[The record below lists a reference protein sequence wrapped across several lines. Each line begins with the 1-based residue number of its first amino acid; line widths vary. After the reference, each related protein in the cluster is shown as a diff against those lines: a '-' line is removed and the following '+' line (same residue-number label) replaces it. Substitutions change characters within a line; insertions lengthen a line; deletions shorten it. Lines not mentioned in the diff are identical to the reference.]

1 MASLQFNELAYTN
14 LDEFIYGHAKKPVVC
29 SNGMVIGGGTVYPE
43 VNLTLPTMLI
53 NTETMPKVLSQYE
66 EMIHGICSKAHELLS
81 PGIIIEIELL
91 PPCTFNP
98 QWGIDVTK
106 VVKGVMNEYYSKF
119 GLKSLL
125 RMTVVDIREGKTLT
139 HMYKGEHWDNVIKT
153 FRGCAEAGADFLAI
167 ESIGGKHL
175 HDEAVMNCDLPRA
188 LFSLGVVGCRDM
200 VALWDE
206 IVKISTETNCIP
218 SGDTA
223 CGFANTSMVMAHKN
237 FIPKVFAAIDRVM
250 CAVRTLVAVERGALG
265 PDKDCG
271 YEGVYLKA
279 ITGIPISMEGRT
291 AACAHSSSVGNIAA
305 CLADCWSN
313 ESVENVRLL
322 GGMAPTVYTEHL
334 IYDCRIMNVASA
346 RGFALEMRDILS
358 ESDRMYDPQAY
369 ILDPGVVIKISQ
381 EIVKGKTHFERTKI
395 AASAT
400 IKELRS
406 AFQDGLLQL
415 DTKELK
421 YLDIFEK
428 QLKLIPNDEAEFT
441 QFMIKNST
449 LDKFD
454 PAKYDFNFDVVAK

>member
-1 MASLQFNELAYTN
+1 MPNISFSEVAYTD
-14 LDEFIYGHAKKPVVC
+14 LDEFVYGQAKKPVNC

-53 NTETMPKVLSQYE
+53 NEETMPKVLAQYE
-66 EMIHGICSKAHELLS
+66 EMIHGICSKAYELHS
-81 PGIIIEIELL
+81 PGILIEIELL

-98 QWGIDVTK
+98 QWGTDVTK
-106 VVKGVMNEYYSKF
+106 VVKGVMKEYETKF
-119 GLKSLL
+119 GLRSVL
-125 RMTVVDIREGKTLT
+125 RMTPVDVREGKTLT
-139 HMYKGEHWDNVIKT
+139 HMYRGEHWDNVIKT
-153 FRGCAEAGADFLAI
+153 FEGCAKAGADLLAI

-175 HDEAVMNCDLPRA
+175 HDEAVMNCDLPKA

-200 VALWDE
+200 IKLWDA
-206 IVKISTETNCIP
+206 IVKIADENNCIP

-250 CAVRTLVAVERGALG
+250 CAVRTLVAVERGAIG

-279 ITGIPISMEGRT
+279 ISGTPISMEGRT
-291 AACAHSSSVGNIAA
+291 AVCAHSSAVGNIAA

-322 GGMAPTVYTEHL
+322 GGMAPTVYTEEL
-334 IYDCRIMNVASA
+334 IYDCRLMNGAAA
-346 RGFALEMRDILS
+346 RGFALQMRDIHA
-358 ESDRMYDPQAY
+358 ESDRIYDPQAY
-369 ILDPGVVIKISQ
+369 ILDPEVVLKLSK

-395 AASAT
+395 ATAVT
-400 IKELRS
+400 IAELRNG
-406 AFQDGLLQL
+406 FKEGLLQL
-415 DTKELK
+415 DAKELK

-428 QLKLIPNDEAEFT
+428 QLKSIPDDEAKFSRD
-441 QFMIKNST
+441 MIKGT
-449 LDKFD
+449 TKEKFD
-454 PAKYDFNFDVVAK
+454 PEKYDFKI